1 MVHRILP
8 EAVNMS
14 NNELPIDPAVDTAL
28 KGNVTV
34 TIEGANSVGSAPAAK
49 TGVNVAIA
57 TDYPW
62 AQINQNSNRVNSIE
76 ISNSSNV
83 AIWHCSATTW
93 QYTQVEDDR

>member
-1 MVHRILP
+1 VVTL
-8 EAVNMS
+8 
-14 NNELPIDPAVDTAL
+14 NNDELPVTPGI
-28 KGNVTV
+28 GNVTI
-34 TIEGANSVGSAPAAK
+34 TIEGANSVGSAPVAK
-49 TGVNVAIA
+49 TGVNVAVA

-62 AQINQNSNRVNSIE
+62 AQIDQNSNRVNSIE